1 MTQRQQVLKQ
11 ISCPPECGFQV
22 RSHDEA
28 EVIDLTMRHAS
39 QKHPA
44 MKVTQAQLKGMV
56 KNA

>member
-1 MTQRQQVLKQ
+1 MTQRQQGLKQ

-28 EVIDLTMRHAS
+28 EVIDLTMSHARK
-39 QKHPA
+39 KHPE
-44 MKVTQAQLKGMV
+44 MKVTPAQLKGMV

>member
-1 MTQRQQVLKQ
+1 MTQRQPSLKQ

-39 QKHPA
+39 RMSRKYLS
-44 MKVTQAQLKGMV
+44 TWLNG
-56 KNA
+56 